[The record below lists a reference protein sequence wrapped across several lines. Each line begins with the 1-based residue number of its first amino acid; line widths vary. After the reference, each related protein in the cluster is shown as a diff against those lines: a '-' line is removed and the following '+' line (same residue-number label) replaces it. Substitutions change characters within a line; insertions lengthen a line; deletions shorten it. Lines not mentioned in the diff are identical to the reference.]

1 MTGEARLLHRQGAF
15 SAAAMTVL
23 LSCFAALVSVA
34 QAATLKVGL
43 GVDPV
48 TLDPHALNAG
58 STTFVTRSIYEPLV
72 GRGRNN
78 ENVPALATEW
88 AQIEP
93 LRWRFRLRR
102 DVRFH
107 DGSPFDA
114 DDVIFSINRAK
125 TGASGFVSYV
135 STIQRVEKVD
145 SHTVDI
151 VTTAPDPL
159 LPDSLTR
166 VFIMDSHW
174 ARQVGA
180 EEPAVPG
187 NTAAKFYSSDHENGT
202 GPYKLVS
209 FEPGGGHLELE
220 GFTDWWGPREGNVD
234 KVVYRT
240 IGDAGPRV
248 ATLLAGDV
256 DLITDVPP
264 QLIERLR
271 ARSDIR
277 VDSGPENRTIFLA
290 FDQFSDQLL
299 HGSAKGN
306 PFKDRRVRQAV
317 YQTIDA
323 EAIRARLMDGESLP
337 TSFLWAPSVFGYDA
351 THDKRPPVDY
361 AAARDLLKDAGY
373 PDGFSVVLD
382 CPAQRYVN
390 SREICEAIGAMLARI
405 RIKVSVNVL
414 PFPIYIS
421 RTTSFDSSFY
431 LMGWA
436 APTFDALFTL
446 QALVRSRVDGTAD
459 GSWNWGRYSNP
470 DADALIDQI
479 KTTANPTK
487 RAKLMLQVHAMVR
500 ADAGYVP
507 LHDQMIVWAMK
518 KNISAVLQPENQ
530 LDVKWVQVR

>member
-1 MTGEARLLHRQGAF
+1 MRLTSFSARCRLLL
-15 SAAAMTVL
+15 AM
-23 LSCFAALVSVA
+23 AALAAVTSLE
-34 QAATLKVGL
+34 AATLAFGANAAGLKVGL
-43 GVDPV
+43 AVDPV

-78 ENVPALATEW
+78 EKVPALATEW
-88 AQIEP
+88 AQTEP

-151 VTTAPDPL
+151 VTTDPDPL

-166 VFIMDSHW
+166 VFMMDSHW

-202 GPYKLVS
+202 GPYKLVN
-209 FEPGGGHLELE
+209 FEPGARVELE
-220 GFTDWWGPREGNVD
+220 RFGEWWGPREGNVD
-234 KVVYRT
+234 KVMYVT

-248 ATLLAGDV
+248 ASLLAGDV

-264 QLIERLR
+264 QLMQRLR
-271 ARSDIR
+271 ARSDVRIE
-277 VDSGPENRTIFLA
+277 SGPENRTIFLA
-290 FDQFSDQLL
+290 FDQFNDQLL

-317 YQTIDA
+317 YQAIDA
-323 EAIRARLMDGESLP
+323 DAIRSRLMEGESLP
-337 TSFLWAPSVFGYDA
+337 TSFLWAPSVFGYEA
-351 THDKRPPVDY
+351 GVDKRLPLDHG
-361 AAARDLLKDAGY
+361 AARELLKDAGY
-373 PDGFSVVLD
+373 PEGFAVTLD

-390 SREICEAIGAMLARI
+390 SREICEAVGAMLARI
-405 RIKVSVNVL
+405 GIKVAVNMM
-414 PFPIYIS
+414 PFPIYVS
-421 RTTSFDSSFY
+421 RITSLDTSFY

-479 KTTANPTK
+479 KTTANPAK

>member
-1 MTGEARLLHRQGAF
+1 MTRAAELLHLRRMSGGAAL
-15 SAAAMTVL
+15 AALA
-23 LSCFAALVSVA
+23 LSFAALAFGA
-34 QAATLKVGL
+34 QAANLKIGL

-58 STTFVTRSIYEPLV
+58 STTFVTRSLYEPLV

-78 ENVPALATEW
+78 EMVPALATAW

-93 LRWRFRLRR
+93 LRWRFHLRR
-102 DVRFH
+102 DVQFH
-107 DGSPFDA
+107 NGSPFDA
-114 DDVIFSINRAK
+114 DDVVFSINRAK
-125 TGASGFVSYV
+125 TGTSGFVSYV
-135 STIQRVEKVD
+135 STVQRVEKID

-151 VTTAPDPL
+151 VTTDPDPL

-166 VFIMDSHW
+166 VFMMDGHW
-174 ARQVGA
+174 AKQVGA

-202 GPYKLVS
+202 GPYRLVGY
-209 FEPGGGHLELE
+209 EPGARVELE
-220 GFTDWWGPREGNVD
+220 RFTDWWGPREGNVD
-234 KVVYRT
+234 KVMYVT

-248 ATLLAGDV
+248 ASLLAGDV

-264 QLIERLR
+264 QVMQRLR
-271 ARSDIR
+271 TRSDIR
-277 VDSGPENRTIFLA
+277 IDSGPENRTIFLA
-290 FDQFSDQLL
+290 FDQFSNELL
-299 HGSAKGN
+299 HGSASGN

-317 YQTIDA
+317 YQAIDT
-323 EAIRARLMDGESLP
+323 EAIRSRLMEGQSLP
-337 TSFLWAPSVFGYDA
+337 TSFLWAPSVFGYNA
-351 THDKRPPVDY
+351 KHDSRLPPDY
-361 AAARDLLKDAGY
+361 AAARDLLKAAGY
-373 PDGFSVVLD
+373 PDGFAVTLD

-390 SREICEAIGAMLARI
+390 SREICEAVSAMLARI
-405 RIKVSVNVL
+405 GIKVSVNLL

-421 RTTSFDSSFY
+421 RITSLDTSFY

-459 GSWNWGRYSNP
+459 GSWNWGRYSNSEV
-470 DADALIDQI
+470 DALIDQI
-479 KTTANPTK
+479 KTTADPGE
-487 RAKLMLQVHAMVR
+487 RAKLMLRAHSMVR
-500 ADAGYVP
+500 DDAGYVP
-507 LHDQMIVWAMK
+507 IHDQMIVWAMK